1 MKFSHNLF
9 EVMYHFLI
17 PPFGSLWDFT
27 HRSALTLVQVVMLK
41 HQDGSELIANV
52 ED

>member
-1 MKFSHNLF
+1 MKFLNNLLA
-9 EVMYHFLI
+9 VMCHFLI

-27 HRSALTLVQVVMLK
+27 HWSALTLVQVVMLK